1 MQCFTQTDKLLLQ
14 VKFAFNGI
22 QRIEKSHE
30 NGTICLSIGGPSTR
44 TSGTRR
50 HDADSSWERRGKKG
64 AATATAND
72 GGGGSKQ
79 GPGGGGGSKQGPGVV
94 LATGR
99 PPTAGAAEKERVVQA
114 CREFVKAKRSD
125 HYRQTACPFFQKLT
139 CMMMHDMHS
148 LIHCILCREDS
159 GPDISHWEDSLLR
172 PIDAP
177 EFGRESHRVNLT
189 NCEELEAAIDEF
201 CTFDADAVRDFT
213 ADVKKNGGQF
223 SIGFWVKPLGDESL
237 MSAEKFYPHVTF
249 FGSLSAPRPQLQ
261 LAKV

>member
-50 HDADSSWERRGKKG
+50 HDDDSSWERRLIRPV
-64 AATATAND
+64 
-72 GGGGSKQ
+72 GSSSQNTQ
-79 GPGGGGGSKQGPGVV
+79 GSTGSELGTSSNQGLGVV

-99 PPTAGAAEKERVVQA
+99 PPTAGAAEKERAVQA

-125 HYRQTACPFFQKLT
+125 HYRQTACPFSQKLT
-139 CMMMHDMHS
+139 FMMMHGTHS
-148 LIHCILCREDS
+148 LIHCIMCRGDS

-177 EFGRESHRVNLT
+177 EYGRESHRVNLT

-213 ADVKKNGGQF
+213 ADVKKNGGEF

-261 LAKV
+261 LGKV